1 MQCSRQNQMP
11 VSEKI
16 ERLLKLWRVAIL
28 LVGVVLTV
36 AWGAAL
42 IWLFVHAVWAAS

>member
-1 MQCSRQNQMP
+1 MP

-16 ERLLKLWRVAIL
+16 KRLIKPWPVAVL

-36 AWGAAL
+36 AWGATLISLFAL
-42 IWLFVHAVWAAS
+42 AVWGAF